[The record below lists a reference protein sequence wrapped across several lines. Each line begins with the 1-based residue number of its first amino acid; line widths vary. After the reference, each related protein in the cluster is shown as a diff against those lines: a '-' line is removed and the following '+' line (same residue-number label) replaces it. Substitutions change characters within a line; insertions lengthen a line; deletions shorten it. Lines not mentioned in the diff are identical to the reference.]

1 MHGLVLDADNRRD
14 QSILRATL
22 PKKVEFVISCKL
34 TPMQYELYQVSSLI
48 ILVDI
53 AL

>member
-1 MHGLVLDADNRRD
+1 MFRLIFNADNRRD

-34 TPMQYELYQVSSLI
+34 TPMQYELYQVSSLNS
-48 ILVDI
+48 LS
-53 AL
+53 